1 MKPAQQV
8 LPLPA
13 RQLAMALDG
22 RRLWGMTPAE
32 RDAAVGALASLLL
45 EAAGVPARESRDER
59 G

>member
-1 MKPAQQV
+1 MKPAQQD

-22 RRLWGMTPAE
+22 RRLWGMTPVE
-32 RDAAVGALASLLL
+32 RAAVVAALASLLL
-45 EAAGVPARESRDER
+45 EAAGAPAREGHDDR